1 MQLKDILKQLKKAK
15 AKDTYTQ
22 AHLADASMKIE
33 KALDAQFAIGSSSS
47 GGGRFDF
54 NSLFGE

>member
-1 MQLKDILKQLKKAK
+1 
-15 AKDTYTQ
+15 
-22 AHLADASMKIE
+22 MKIE